1 VKNRRIAFFWIEV
14 VYTFCSFLFIYFSL
28 AANLHMDDGHNKLIT
43 PEFTFKI
50 NMRTTLFIAYCY
62 LEILAIVMI
71 LVKS

>member
-1 VKNRRIAFFWIEV
+1 
-14 VYTFCSFLFIYFSL
+14 
-28 AANLHMDDGHNKLIT
+28 MDDGHNKLIT